1 MIAFSIFVASTT
13 ALPALS
19 STAASDASRQYVR
32 ATKNGEFLSEYYPEG
47 ALKRGE
53 EGSVGFRI
61 GVEREGWIGFCEIT
75 QSSGYKALD
84 RETCE
89 IMVQYARVKPVRT
102 SDGRVVRA
110 IQDGHITWRLPAN
123 APRSAMAPAFNSTR
137 KPDPI
142 LCRRDSTIGSMVG
155 KTIQCL
161 TRSEWELQQGFT
173 QDAWQELQGKGHTG
187 SGG

>member
-1 MIAFSIFVASTT
+1 MGSLFPILTMLAAAAAPQT
-13 ALPALS
+13 PA
-19 STAASDASRQYVR
+19 TETHDDYVR
-32 ATKNGEFLSEYYPEG
+32 ASQNGEFLSAYYPEG

-53 EGSVGFRI
+53 EGTVWFKI
-61 GVEREGWIGFCEIT
+61 GIEKEGWISSCEIT
-75 QSSGYKALD
+75 QSSGYQALD

-102 SDGRVVRA
+102 PEGRIVRA
-110 IQDGHITWRLPAN
+110 IQDGRIAWQLPAS
-123 APRSAMAPAFNSTR
+123 ATRSATAPSFNRTR

-142 LCRRDSTIGSMVG
+142 MCRRDNTTGSMVA

-173 QDAWQELQGKGHTG
+173 QDTWREFQGKGHSTG
-187 SGG
+187 G